1 MKREK
6 IVINTLVLLE
16 DLKSGV
22 PQSLIMDKVNDIGIK
37 NVEIRREFIKN
48 FNEEVLN
55 IREKANKYNMRIF
68 YSVPELLFKANK
80 LRVKEIEGFFNE
92 AYNMSSHNIKM
103 IIGEIDELT
112 EEDVNIINDLCEK
125 YSIELTVEN
134 DQTPENGRVEKIYN
148 FLKRNK
154 ELGGNISF
162 TFDVGNWI
170 FQDEDPIKNAE
181 RLKEFV
187 TYVHLKNATEDRK
200 NTLIDKG
207 ILNIEK
213 ILINLPN
220 NLPMALEYPCNSIEE
235 INSEIE
241 KILKF

>member
-22 PQSLIMDKVNDIGIK
+22 PQSLIIDKVNDIGIK

-48 FNEEVLN
+48 FDEEVLN

-80 LRVKEIEGFFNE
+80 LRVKEIEGYFNE

-125 YSIELTVEN
+125 YAIKLTVEN
-134 DQTPENGRVEKIYN
+134 DQTPENGRAEKIYS

-220 NLPMALEYPCNSIEE
+220 NLPMALEYPCGSIEE

>member
-148 FLKRNK
+148 FLKRNR

-181 RLKEFV
+181 ILNSFV
-187 TYVHLKNATEDRK
+187 TYVHLKNIDESRG

-207 ILNIEK
+207 ILSLK
-213 ILINLPN
+213 DILNKLPKD
-220 NLPMALEYPCNSIEE
+220 LPMALEYPCCSMEE
-235 INSEIE
+235 IKLEI
-241 KILKF
+241 KKALKF